1 MTAKLLFGAGG
12 PGRRLA
18 LIAGSGL
25 LAAWDQAPRSHVR
38 YVLRAGR
45 GDVSRT
51 RAGAGPSVR
60 SDALPRLSRPP
71 LDREAG
77 LIVEALEA
85 RLHDAA
91 VPDARVRRASRAVAT
106 LLGRAVRR
114 ADDGM
119 MHVISGDIPAMW
131 LRDAAA
137 QVAPLLAVSAE
148 VPGAA
153 DLVRGVLHTQ
163 VEQVLI
169 DPRANAFNAGPTGFR
184 IRRDV
189 EHQSAWVFERKYAL
203 DSLCAP
209 LTLAWRLYRW
219 TGSTQHLDARFREAA
234 EAILAVWREGQDHD
248 RASYVLR
255 RRLARREDSLS
266 HGGHGAPLG
275 HTGMTWSGFRPSD
288 DACVYGY
295 HVPANALAAV
305 SLARLAALLE
315 AVGERSLA
323 AEARA
328 LSDEIRH
335 GIETHAIV
343 ETPDMGRIYAYEV
356 DGLGHAVLLDDANIP
371 SSLSLPYLG
380 YSAEGDPVYRA
391 TRAWALS
398 RHNPC
403 WSRGQAVRGVGSSHT
418 RRGWV
423 WPMAIIME
431 GLTTQDDDERET
443 ALRRVEATAGRDGSL
458 HESVHPADPSR
469 FTRRWFSWAD
479 MLYVELV
486 LRTAGIDLRS
496 GAGSAQTIH
505 GVQPPDEARAK
516 GQADVPQAA

>member
-1 MTAKLLFGAGG
+1 
-12 PGRRLA
+12 

-25 LAAWDQAPRSHVR
+25 LAAWDQAPRNRVR
-38 YVLRAGR
+38 HVLRAGR
-45 GDVSRT
+45 ENVPRM
-51 RAGAGPSVR
+51 RADAVHPAR
-60 SDALPRLSRPP
+60 SDGLPGLPRLA
-71 LDREAG
+71 LDGDAG

-85 RLHDAA
+85 RLHGAA
-91 VPDARVRRASRAVAT
+91 VPDARVRRASRAVAI
-106 LLGRAVRR
+106 LLGRAVKRD
-114 ADDGM
+114 DDGM
-119 MHVISGDIPAMW
+119 VHVISGDIPAMW

-137 QVAPLLAVSAE
+137 QVAPLLAVSAD

-189 EHQSAWVFERKYAL
+189 ENQSAWVFERKYAL

-234 EAILAVWREGQDHD
+234 KAILAVWREGQDHD
-248 RASYVLR
+248 HASYVLR

-266 HGGHGAPLG
+266 HAGRGAPLG
-275 HTGMTWSGFRPSD
+275 RTGMTWSGFRPSD
-288 DACVYGY
+288 DACIYGY

-328 LSDEIRH
+328 LSNEIRH
-335 GIETHAIV
+335 GIETHAVV
-343 ETPDMGRIYAYEV
+343 EAPEVGRIYAYEV

-380 YSAEGDPVYRA
+380 YSAAGDPVYRA

-398 RHNPC
+398 HHNPC
-403 WSRGQAVRGVGSSHT
+403 WSQGQAVRGVGSSHT

-423 WPMAIIME
+423 WPLAIIME
-431 GLTTQDDDERET
+431 GLTAQDDDERET

-458 HESVHPADPSR
+458 HESVHSADPSR

-486 LRTAGIDLRS
+486 LRTAGIDLQL
-496 GAGSAQTIH
+496 GAGSAQTSH
-505 GVQPPDEARAK
+505 GVQPPDEARPK
-516 GQADVPQAA
+516 GQADVVQAA